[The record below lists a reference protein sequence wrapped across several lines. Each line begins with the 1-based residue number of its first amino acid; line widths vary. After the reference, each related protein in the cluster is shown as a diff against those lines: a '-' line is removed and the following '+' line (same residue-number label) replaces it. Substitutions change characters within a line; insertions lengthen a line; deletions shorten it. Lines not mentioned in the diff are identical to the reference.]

1 MMAGAA
7 IAYKNLFDAWTL
19 DIDGG
24 PGTDYQALAGF
35 PVSNLQTRQL
45 SRTTRITNFDTID
58 ANALAIPF
66 AAPAPV
72 AANLIVVYGTI
83 PGSINVEGTLD
94 SGSVSTFST
103 DNSGIGLP
111 PISFYLIPD
120 SFGDLVRFTLEYG
133 YVFTPDY
140 VELARIYVAD
150 ALILPDG
157 VDAQW
162 ALVVDDNGTL
172 EPSAGLQWYESPGV
186 RTRRLDVTLSQMPTV
201 VAFGFDE
208 GATTA
213 NVVPCI
219 QDMQLAAGATGEV
232 VVIPRASNGLWIRR
246 AAVYGH
252 LDRVPTIRHVAGPN
266 FSSAFTVIEE
276 R

>member
-1 MMAGAA
+1 MMAGA
-7 IAYKNLFDAWTL
+7 IAYKNLFDDWTL

-45 SRTTRITNFDTID
+45 SRSTRITNLDTVN

-72 AANLIVVYGTI
+72 QANLIVVYGSI
-83 PGSINVEGTLD
+83 PGSINLEGTLD
-94 SGSVSTFST
+94 SGSVATFST

-111 PISFYLIPD
+111 PISFYLIPV
-120 SFGDLVRFTLEYG
+120 SYGDLVRFTLEYG
-133 YVFTPDY
+133 FVFTPDY
-140 VELARIYVAD
+140 VELARIYVAN
-150 ALILPDG
+150 ALILPEG

-162 ALVVDDNGTL
+162 SLVADDNGTL
-172 EPSAGLQWYESPGV
+172 EASAGLQWYESPGV
-186 RTRRLDVTLSQMPTV
+186 RTRRLDVTLSQMPTE
-201 VAFGFDE
+201 VAFGFAE

-213 NVVPCI
+213 NPAPCI

-232 VVIPRASNGLWIRR
+232 VVIPRAGNSLWIRR
-246 AAVYGH
+246 ASVYGH
-252 LDRVPTIRHVAGPN
+252 LDRVPSIRHVAGPN
-266 FSSAFTVIEE
+266 FSTAFTVIEE